1 MMNSTLASTS
11 DHDWGNMVRLVKVRL
26 TQIPLLLH
34 LSLQYSNQIESELE
48 SIIVSLV
55 QVQLHEQIVQVSQ
68 VKPLVALLNLWRL
81 MTS

>member
-26 TQIPLLLH
+26 IQIPLLSH

-48 SIIVSLV
+48 GITVSLV